1 MSICKSKELYYLMMM
16 LQGEFAGGEVVELPK
31 VVAELKNLQKL
42 AHSQLMVEL
51 SKKNNLI

>member
-1 MSICKSKELYYLMMM
+1 MM
-16 LQGEFAGGEVVELPK
+16 LQGEFAGGEVVELSK

>member
-16 LQGEFAGGEVVELPK
+16 LQGEFAGGEVVELSK